1 MHRSEARSCIII
13 RIGKLL
19 PIITMPHSMP
29 DVSGHLYGTPRP
41 EEPCSLDEEG
51 VMVSAGIG
59 VSGSHAAEGPLPPNW
74 EVAYTEAGEKYF
86 IDHNIGTTTWDDP
99 RELPPGWEIVDDPT
113 YGVFYVEREKREHPR
128 IFHFLIL
135 QTDMKRGSQ
144 LFNDV
149 VYFSPPSTSYSNQ
162 AYIPDGYLPQS
173 RESEAFTPQAYRTV
187 DHVATL
193 RRHINKK
200 TQYERPTTVTVRTQS
215 GQWDAPTV
223 SNRTSLYDYSNRY
236 SNVGNGTLKSGQNSQ
251 YNSLMRNKTSGSS
264 LHAENRKSSN
274 VFFTRDPNELRGEMI
289 NTTIVK
295 GPKGLGFTLIGN
307 DDSSNGDEFIQVK
320 SILAGGPAAAGG
332 VLRPGDVIVRVND
345 SLLLGATQSDACQV
359 FLAIP
364 VGDSVFIQVCR
375 GYPLMLDPGNRIITE
390 NVYAAH
396 STILGQADLHVIE
409 ICKGAD
415 GFGFTIADSVNG
427 QRVKKI
433 LYPVQCPNLM
443 EGDTIVEFDSL
454 NVRAVP
460 HSQLVDMLIDKPI
473 GYRGRL
479 VVKRA
484 SPKHSRS
491 RTPTAAFR
499 YGEKAALPSTAGI
512 NPRSKTPA
520 PNQRQSSQEI
530 NGYQKRNGTLQRQ
543 STAPD
548 SMEMPISRM
557 RPSSTTLGFATTPNY
572 VPYSQLNLDH
582 KTSDLITINL
592 IRKPHGFGFRL
603 LGGSETKTPLT
614 VGQIVPNGA
623 AAEDGRMKE
632 GDEIVEID
640 GHRVEGASHSEA
652 VSLLDVAAHNKH
664 VKMVVRRRKHSADT
678 IRPMSVPVGPS
689 HTKSGEYDVTLQR
702 NDIDGFGF
710 VIISSL
716 NKNGSTIGQI
726 TPGSPADLC
735 GELRVGD
742 RVVAVNGIDI
752 LNLSHSEIINLIKSS
767 GLSVRLTIAAPATGT
782 VTPLASSTLSRMP
795 YGQPNYKLP
804 EYQPNGGLYS
814 PYNNSSTYA
823 TQNGSRPAPPY
834 NHSDGLMPPRPTHI
848 NGAMHSLNINGSIS
862 EQNGCL
868 ISVELER
875 GPKGFGFSI
884 RGGQEFG
891 AMPLFVLRIADD
903 GPAAQDGR
911 LKVGDELITINGE
924 STKGMTH
931 DKAISLI
938 KTHPNVRL
946 TVRRPKLP

>member
-1 MHRSEARSCIII
+1 
-13 RIGKLL
+13 
-19 PIITMPHSMP
+19 
-29 DVSGHLYGTPRP
+29 
-41 EEPCSLDEEG
+41 
-51 VMVSAGIG
+51 
-59 VSGSHAAEGPLPPNW
+59 
-74 EVAYTEAGEKYF
+74 
-86 IDHNIGTTTWDDP
+86 
-99 RELPPGWEIVDDPT
+99 
-113 YGVFYVEREKREHPR
+113 
-128 IFHFLIL
+128 
-135 QTDMKRGSQ
+135 MKRGSQ

-173 RESEAFTPQAYRTV
+173 RESEAFTSQAYRTV

-236 SNVGNGTLKSGQNSQ
+236 SNIGNGTLKSGQNSQ

-320 SILAGGPAAAGG
+320 SILAGGPAAADG

-614 VGQIVPNGA
+614 VGQIVANGA
-623 AAEDGRMKE
+623 AAEDGRMRE

-735 GELRVGD
+735 GELKVGD
-742 RVVAVNGIDI
+742 RVIAVNGIDI

-804 EYQPNGGLYS
+804 EYQPNGGFYS
-814 PYNNSSTYA
+814 SYNNSSTYA

-862 EQNGCL
+862 EQDEDDEMTPTAHSLQPSFSMSPQPHQVVVTRLKTMISTSSADEESLITATAPDDDGLHHLAEPEEAPELERRNSMESILSSIRHCSVLDSYSETDEFRLIDASPTSTISSSNRCNGCL